1 MSGADEILNELQ
13 SLKAEVVR
21 LSKEKTDRFRS
32 SSRAQAEALAGEVR
46 KNLMDLESV
55 LQEQEQDF
63 EKAVAK
69 HPVPALAVALGVGF
83 AIGLSMRKIV

>member
-1 MSGADEILNELQ
+1 MSGTDEILNELQ

-21 LSKEKTDRFRS
+21 LSKEKADHFRT
-32 SSRAQAEALAGEVR
+32 SSRAQAEALTGEVR
-46 KNLMDLESV
+46 KNLMDLENA
-55 LQEQEQDF
+55 LREQEQDF
-63 EKAVAK
+63 EQTVSK